1 MRQRAKGLQRV
12 GDLHAHHAR
21 SWRMVFVAA
30 GAARKSME
38 RQVIAPMTRLAKR
51 QA

>member
-1 MRQRAKGLQRV
+1 MRHCAKGLQRI

-21 SWRMVFVAA
+21 SWRKVFVAA

-38 RQVIAPMTRLAKR
+38 RRVIAPMTRLAEQ